1 MLRTVFTKCLRDQ
14 RRGLLGW
21 SIGIV
26 ALVLLV
32 SAIWPSFSSMS
43 GVQEFLRNY
52 PEPLRKLF
60 NLDQFV
66 TGTGFLNAELFSM
79 LLPILF
85 LVFAIGRGAGGIA
98 GEEANGTL
106 EVLLVNGVSP
116 IRMAL
121 EQAAVV
127 IASVVVLGTALF
139 GSIMVGSAVF
149 GLGISIGAAGTGT
162 LSMVLLGIEF
172 GLIAAA
178 VGAATGRRVLAL
190 GAATVLAVAAYV
202 LYVASKLVAAVL
214 PWGPWS
220 PFHQAI
226 ESGPLG
232 AGLPLAYLWLA
243 LVGIGC
249 LLVALPVFDRR
260 DIASA

>member
-21 SIGIV
+21 SIGIA
-26 ALVLLV
+26 ALVLLE
-32 SAIWPSFSSMS
+32 SAIWPSFSNTS
-43 GVQEFLRNY
+43 GMQDFLENY

-85 LVFAIGRGAGGIA
+85 LVFAIGRGARGIA
-98 GEEANGTL
+98 GEEAAGTL

-116 IRMAL
+116 IRLAL
-121 EQAAVV
+121 EQAAAV
-127 IASVVVLGTALF
+127 ISSVGVLGIALF
-139 GSIMVGSAVF
+139 GSIVVGSAVF
-149 GLGISIGAAGTGT
+149 GLGISIGAAATGA

-172 GLIAAA
+172 GLFATG

-202 LYVASKLVAAVL
+202 LYVASKLVTAVR

-220 PFHQAI
+220 PFHQAV
-226 ESGPLG
+226 EGGPLG
-232 AGLPLAYLWLA
+232 AGLPLPYLWLA

-249 LLVALPVFDRR
+249 VLLALPIFDRR
-260 DIASA
+260 DIACV